1 MTTLA
6 IEYFVNSGLRTRLGR
21 VYDTDTESYT
31 PLGPY
36 GTNSISSQKGCCA
49 VSRSGDYIAIAGAA
63 TVADNPEVRVVR
75 VSDGVTV
82 HQFNTPAGW
91 VGALAFNA
99 DDTFLFILQ
108 RNGKLYRMNLASGVA
123 EVVAGTL
130 TNVIG
135 LAVSQFTTGPN
146 VLALYSVDA
155 SILLDA
161 DSFEDLGLVSEER
174 FAFSDTINALS
185 PGGKYLCVLPAP
197 DLDPVVYV
205 YSLFEKNLAA
215 DLSLIASNVRDA
227 AFTQNDRYLLIA
239 AGSTG
244 LVVVDTATWE
254 TETIVAPGVIVSSV
268 CMSPDFTKAY
278 VWTGTGG
285 SQALGVVDMS
295 TWGISYPDWAGS
307 PGSTAVVSMLRAPAG
322 VHPRLSPEA
331 QPFWAALTNTYESVV

>member
-6 IEYFVNSGLRTRLGR
+6 IEYFVNSGPRTRLGR
-21 VYDTDTESYT
+21 IYDTDTDSYMA
-31 PLGPY
+31 LGPY

-49 VSRSGDYIAIAGAA
+49 VSRNGDYIAIAGAA

-75 VSDGVTV
+75 VSDGVTL

-91 VGALAFNA
+91 VGSLAFNA
-99 DDTFLFILQ
+99 DDTYLFMLQ
-108 RNGKLYRMNLASGVA
+108 RNGQVYRMDLASGVA
-123 EVVAGTL
+123 EVVAGSL

-146 VLALYSVDA
+146 VLALYSVDE

-161 DSFEDLGLVSEER
+161 NSFEDLGLQSEER
-174 FAFSDTINALS
+174 FAFSDTVNALS

-215 DLSLIASNVRDA
+215 DLSAVAPIVRDA

-244 LVVVDTATWE
+244 LVVVDTSTWE
-254 TETIVAPGVIVSSV
+254 TETIVEPGVTVSSV

-285 SQALGVVDMS
+285 SQALGVVDVS
-295 TWGISYPDWAGS
+295 NWDISYPVWAEN
-307 PGSTAVVSMLRAPAG
+307 PGSLAVVSMLRAPAG
-322 VHPRLSPEA
+322 MHPRLNPDAE
-331 QPFWAALTNTYESVV
+331 PFWASLLNTYESVA